1 MVLIIAALRKNTCY
15 SFPPSPSSILQKW
28 EKGVRGMRAL
38 SSAGERIQA
47 GSHLNF
53 FSQMIIGSKSICPPP
68 HIAQLTLCGLLN
80 VRRKFASPTA
90 PLPGIGKLRIATQL
104 CEMGCFF
111 EFIHFISPISREGA
125 IFYCSLNAFS
135 VCKLTARLPV
145 KQIPL
150 RPHQPH
156 PQFILT
162 DEFPI
167 CSCGRCDLRFCF
179 LYCACSRFKQ
189 SCRLTFSI

>member
-104 CEMGCFF
+104 CEMGCSLEYIRFN
-111 EFIHFISPISREGA
+111 SPISREGA
-125 IFYCSLNAFS
+125 IFNCYLRAFS
-135 VCKLTARLPV
+135 VCKLTA
-145 KQIPL
+145 
-150 RPHQPH
+150 
-156 PQFILT
+156 
-162 DEFPI
+162 
-167 CSCGRCDLRFCF
+167 
-179 LYCACSRFKQ
+179 
-189 SCRLTFSI
+189 